1 MEYHP
6 KYANFL
12 PAGDECILYPG
23 FEQPLS
29 STRAEAHRIGFEDL
43 ELLRMLKQTNPAR
56 ADEIVSMLFTR
67 FDCYEKSVK
76 EYRRVRTLLLEAVCE
91 SK

>member
-1 MEYHP
+1 
-6 KYANFL
+6 
-12 PAGDECILYPG
+12 
-23 FEQPLS
+23 
-29 STRAEAHRIGFEDL
+29 
-43 ELLRMLKQTNPAR
+43 MLKQINPAR